1 MLSRLQEQIA
11 EMRRLSALPDTQL
24 FATCD
29 VSQWSPCEHVDHSVK
44 VMSSI
49 VGRLLDLN
57 AERGRPFSFIGRLI
71 LLFGW
76 IPRGRGKSPKR
87 LVGARRTREELSAAL
102 DALASQLA
110 QLDTAHLAPA
120 RGPIVPHPL
129 FGSLTP
135 PQAVRFAAIHTKHHL
150 KIVADLL
157 RRGAAAA
164 RA

>member
-1 MLSRLQEQIA
+1 MLSRLQDQVTEL
-11 EMRRLSALPDTQL
+11 RRLSALPDAQL

-29 VSQWSPCEHVDHSVK
+29 LSQWTPSEHVDHSVK
-44 VMSSI
+44 VMSTI

-76 IPRGRGKSPKR
+76 IPRGKGKSPAR
-87 LVGARRTREELSAAL
+87 LRGARATREELSTAL
-102 DALASQLA
+102 DGLAAQLA
-110 QLDTAHLAPA
+110 RLDATCLATS

-157 RRGAAAA
+157 RRS
-164 RA
+164 R